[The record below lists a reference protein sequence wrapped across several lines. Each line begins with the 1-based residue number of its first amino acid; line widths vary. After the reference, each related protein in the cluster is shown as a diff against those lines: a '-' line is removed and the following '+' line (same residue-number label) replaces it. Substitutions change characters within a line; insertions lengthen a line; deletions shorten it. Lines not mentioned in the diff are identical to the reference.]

1 MPYTTK
7 KSKLKSDFIDLGE
20 ELKSDQMTIPVGF
33 DESSK
38 SPKYHYPSLYF
49 DNVKGL
55 EKLEKEGMAVI
66 HYKKVMERTE
76 NITRNGKNEKRHSI
90 ELQIC
95 GIKPECCEEMPE
107 MEEKEDAEDAIEMG
121 LKAAAGESEEEKNE
135 NENEEENED

>member
-1 MPYTTK
+1 MPYTSK

-20 ELKSDQMTIPVGF
+20 ELKSEGMKISMGS
-33 DESSK
+33 DESSE

-55 EKLEKEGMAVI
+55 EKLGKEGMAVI

-76 NITRNGKNEKRHSI
+76 DITRNGKNEKRHSV

-107 MEEKEDAEDAIEMG
+107 KEEKEDTEDAIEMG
-121 LKAAAGESEEEKNE
+121 LKAAAGESDEDETEDETEED
-135 NENEEENED
+135 ED

>member
-1 MPYTTK
+1 MPYTSK

-20 ELKSDQMTIPVGF
+20 ELKSGGMTISVGS
-33 DESSK
+33 DESSE

-76 NITRNGKNEKRHSI
+76 DITRNGKNEKRHSV

-107 MEEKEDAEDAIEMG
+107 MEEKEDTEDAIEMG
-121 LKAAAGESEEEKNE
+121 LKAAAGESEE
-135 NENEEENED
+135 NEEKDETEEEDED

>member
-1 MPYTTK
+1 MPYTSK

-20 ELKSDQMTIPVGF
+20 EIKSGGMTISMDSEEPS
-33 DESSK
+33 E
-38 SPKYHYPSLYF
+38 SPKYHYPSLFF

-76 NITRNGKNEKRHSI
+76 DITRNGKNEKRHSV
-90 ELQIC
+90 ELCIC

-107 MEEKEDAEDAIEMG
+107 MEEKEDTEDAIEMG
-121 LKAAAGESEEEKNE
+121 LKAAAGESEE
-135 NENEEENED
+135 NEEEDETEEDED